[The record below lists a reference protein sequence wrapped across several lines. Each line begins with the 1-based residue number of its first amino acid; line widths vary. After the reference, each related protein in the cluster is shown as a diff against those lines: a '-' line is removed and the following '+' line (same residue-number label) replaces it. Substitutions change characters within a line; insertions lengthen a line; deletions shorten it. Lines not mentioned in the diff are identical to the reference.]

1 MELTLPFWGKCYMYV
16 ITGGENTSST
26 VKLKLRGKLCNPFK
40 DLDRDF
46 ENNPIFLLAKI
57 F

>member
-1 MELTLPFWGKCYMYV
+1 MELTLPIWGTCYMYV

-26 VKLKLRGKLCNPFK
+26 VILKLGGKLCNPFK